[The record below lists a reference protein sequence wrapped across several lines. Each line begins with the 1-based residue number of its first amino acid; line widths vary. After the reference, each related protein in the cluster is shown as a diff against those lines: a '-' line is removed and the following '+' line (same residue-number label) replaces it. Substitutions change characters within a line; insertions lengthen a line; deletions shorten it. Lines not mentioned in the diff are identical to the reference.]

1 MNLGIWG
8 DGSLSFFLKERND
21 DDLFE
26 MRCELENFGFCQRFT
41 LTEGE
46 ILAEIVECFH
56 GWRTKV
62 GEKSFL

>member
-1 MNLGIWG
+1 
-8 DGSLSFFLKERND
+8 
-21 DDLFE
+21 

-56 GWRTKV
+56 GWKTKV